1 MTCAK
6 NKGNDLRLDDPN
18 QDVKALSKM
27 GAFTFSRASPT
38 PMLTTI
44 FSRAM
49 CSPKLIYNLYTDA
62 LSMAVNDFFWQF
74 LVDKS
79 KMMRYSSQ

>member
-27 GAFTFSRASPT
+27 GAFTFSRA
-38 PMLTTI
+38 
-44 FSRAM
+44 M
-49 CSPKLIYNLYTDA
+49 CSPKLIYNLYIDA